1 MAATGEPAADRAP
14 SSAAPRAAPPNPSLA
29 TRINRRARREL
40 LRTIRNPFPRGTPR
54 QLVVHCGHH
63 KAGTVWFRQV
73 LLSIIG
79 HYGLRQQEG
88 KADALAPATDLA
100 FYAHAGSFR
109 PDQVG
114 ARPFRGS
121 HLVRDPRDLVV
132 SGYEYHR
139 VCHEAWTRRPY
150 PAYGGLGYQDYLHS
164 LDEHD
169 GLMAE
174 IQWMSTFT
182 AAEMSD
188 WDYHQPQFLELRY
201 EEAMADEGETFSRLF
216 RWYGFDEAAVA
227 LGLEAVDRL
236 SLRRGGAIPRH
247 ARSGRPGEWQDRL
260 APDHIDRFKE
270 LTGDLTVH
278 LGYETDPGW

>member
-1 MAATGEPAADRAP
+1 MAASGEPAADRAP
-14 SSAAPRAAPPNPSLA
+14 SSAPQGPARPSPSLA
-29 TRINRRARREL
+29 TRVHRRARREL
-40 LRTIRNPFPRGTPR
+40 LRTIRNPFPPGAPR
-54 QLVVHCGHH
+54 RLVVHCGHH

-73 LLSIIG
+73 LLSIIR

-88 KADALAPATDLA
+88 RAGALDPGTDLA

-109 PDQVG
+109 LDQVG
-114 ARPFRGS
+114 GRPFRGS
-121 HLVRDPRDLVV
+121 HVVRDPRDLVV
-132 SGYEYHR
+132 SGYEYHQ
-139 VCHEAWTRRPY
+139 VCHERWTRRPN
-150 PAYGGLGYQDYLHS
+150 PAYGGLGYQDYLRS
-164 LDEHD
+164 LSEHD

-174 IQWMSTFT
+174 IEWMATAT

-188 WDYHQPQFLELRY
+188 WDYHRPEFLELHY
-201 EEAMADEGETFSRLF
+201 EEAVADESGTFATLL

-227 LGLEAVDRL
+227 VGLEAVDRL

-260 APDHIDRFKE
+260 APDHIERFKE
-270 LTGDLTVH
+270 LTGDLTVR